1 MKALYI
7 ILGYPIPKKFHGSDS
22 GYALRPLNLTE
33 TVSVEDRLFQQGQ
46 EQKIPK
52 GATTLIFPDVETNM
66 DEWLT
71 LAEFSLSLLTQTGH
85 PSLALVASFKD
96 GACNFARYLG
106 QQSMVVAAPNFSK
119 GLSGKAIV
127 QWLRRCA
134 VARTNLKARITV
146 MASRYVRYH
155 NGNNLAD
162 GLMDLCISL
171 ESLLDSQT
179 EISFRF
185 STCLSRVV
193 GERGAG
199 GERMAN
205 LLSRLYDIRSKLA
218 HGDPEATKLLK
229 KIEPDLP
236 ELNKLARKILT
247 TYVLYMSEHSRED
260 WRNHIRSCLFS

>member
-1 MKALYI
+1 MMAV
-7 ILGYPIPKKFHGSDS
+7 F
-22 GYALRPLNLTE
+22 T
-33 TVSVEDRLFQQGQ
+33 
-46 EQKIPK
+46 
-52 GATTLIFPDVETNM
+52 
-66 DEWLT
+66 
-71 LAEFSLSLLTQTGH
+71 
-85 PSLALVASFKD
+85 D
-96 GACNFARYLG
+96 GACNFARILDE
-106 QQSMVVAAPNFSK
+106 QWTVVASPTFSK
-119 GLSGKAIV
+119 RLNGIAIA

-134 VARTNLKARITV
+134 TARTNLKTRIEVT
-146 MASRYVRYH
+146 ASRYVRYQKA
-155 NGNNLAD
+155 NNLAD

-185 STCLSRVV
+185 STCLSRIV

-199 GERMAN
+199 EKQSAN

-229 KIEPDLP
+229 KIELDLP

-260 WRNHIRSCLFS
+260 WRIHVRTSLFS